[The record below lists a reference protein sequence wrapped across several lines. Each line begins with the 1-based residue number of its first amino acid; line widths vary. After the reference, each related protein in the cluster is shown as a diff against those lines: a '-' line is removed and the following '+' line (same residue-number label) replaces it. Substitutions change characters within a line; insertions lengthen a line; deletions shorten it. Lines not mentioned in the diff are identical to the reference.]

1 MLALYGLTSPSC
13 TIKTKNVDSYI
24 NVDGFV
30 IEMKEVE
37 TAPASDI
44 VIEAVINVKSFWGE
58 VEGMPANG
66 EIPVTITIP
75 QSEWAK

>member
-1 MLALYGLTSPSC
+1 MALYGLTSPSC
-13 TIKTKNVDSYI
+13 TIKTENLDSYI

-44 VIEAVINVKSFWGE
+44 VIEAVINVASFWGE

-66 EIPVTITIP
+66 AIPVTITLP